1 MNGLMMN
8 YPLTIDRI
16 LVRAKQNFPEQEIVS
31 RLADGSLHRYTYG
44 EFYTRTL
51 KLMQALKKLGV
62 KPGDRVATFAWNS
75 YRHMELYFAVPALGA
90 VLHTLNI
97 RLFPEQLVYIV
108 NHAEDELIFCDKSLM
123 KPLADLEPQF
133 KTVKK
138 FIVMDDLAP
147 EAGIQ
152 LKGMTDYEAL
162 IANESAVENFPS
174 LDENTAAGMCYTSG
188 TTGEPKGVLYS
199 HRSIFLHAM
208 GISMSDSLAVS
219 GRDVILPVVPMFHVM
234 SWGIPFAACMTGAK
248 MIYPGNQLIG
258 KPIADLIEQEKVTF
272 DIE

>member
-51 KLMQALKKLGV
+51 KLMQALRKLGV

-147 EAGIQ
+147 DAGIQ

-162 IANESAVENFPS
+162 IANESAVEDFPS
-174 LDENTAAGMCYTSG
+174 L
-188 TTGEPKGVLYS
+188 
-199 HRSIFLHAM
+199 R
-208 GISMSDSLAVS
+208 
-219 GRDVILPVVPMFHVM
+219 
-234 SWGIPFAACMTGAK
+234 
-248 MIYPGNQLIG
+248 
-258 KPIADLIEQEKVTF
+258 
-272 DIE
+272 